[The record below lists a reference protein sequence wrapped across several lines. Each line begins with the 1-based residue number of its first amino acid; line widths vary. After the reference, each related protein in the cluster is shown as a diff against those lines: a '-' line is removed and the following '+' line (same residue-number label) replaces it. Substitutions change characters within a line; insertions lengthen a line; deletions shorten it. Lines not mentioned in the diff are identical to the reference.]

1 MRSYVGSNY
10 SLGGEIRGEIK
21 KSKGLQAG
29 VPEAGAKR
37 AAVTGAKAVR
47 ICDFL

>member
-10 SLGGEIRGEIK
+10 SLGGEIK